1 VRIFGRFS
9 VSSIP
14 GFRMSE
20 HEMARSNPAEADGF
34 LYDGSLDLVR
44 LMNILIRRWRMVMGL
59 PLVIAFITAG
69 YTLTVPSTYVAT
81 ARFMP
86 EGREDSGVRSSLGSL
101 MGQFGTT
108 LGVQIGNQSSDVFAE
123 VITSHELMSSILK
136 SSFPDPRQESSNAA
150 DSVSLLVLLEKDD
163 SDPDLRLALEDLRG
177 RVSASVD
184 PQTGIIQ
191 LSVESGWPTLSADVA
206 NHFVALL
213 DEYNEETR
221 RSRTGRRRSF
231 VEERSLEAEVALRD
245 TESEL
250 REFLER
256 NRSWDQSPQLVFEE
270 GRLRRV
276 VAVQQEIYQTLAREY
291 ELARIDEVDEQPILT
306 LIDPAV
312 PPLTRSKPK
321 RRQIVLVMVVLT
333 MMFSVTWAYVGEYF
347 ASLKARGDESMLEME
362 GLLTRVSS
370 GLMSR
375 VGTRRT
381 DMSGQSGFE
390 DSGPEKP
397 PSNLT

>member
-1 VRIFGRFS
+1 
-9 VSSIP
+9 
-14 GFRMSE
+14 MSE

-375 VGTRRT
+375 VGTRKT

>member
-1 VRIFGRFS
+1 
-9 VSSIP
+9 
-14 GFRMSE
+14 MSE